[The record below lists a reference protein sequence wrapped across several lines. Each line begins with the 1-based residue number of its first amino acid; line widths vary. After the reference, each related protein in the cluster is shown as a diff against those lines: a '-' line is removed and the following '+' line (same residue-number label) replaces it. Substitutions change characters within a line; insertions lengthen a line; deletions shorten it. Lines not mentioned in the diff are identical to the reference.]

1 MVAVIVGVEE
11 VAEAT
16 VEVVAQMAFK
26 AFRSGKII
34 FVNCAFQGGVEE
46 NQRNCVAALLRMKI
60 AIVLA
65 NA

>member
-26 AFRSGKII
+26 AFRSGRII
-34 FVNCAFQGGVEE
+34 FVNGAFQGGVEE
-46 NQRNCVAALLRMKI
+46 NLRNCVAALLRMKI